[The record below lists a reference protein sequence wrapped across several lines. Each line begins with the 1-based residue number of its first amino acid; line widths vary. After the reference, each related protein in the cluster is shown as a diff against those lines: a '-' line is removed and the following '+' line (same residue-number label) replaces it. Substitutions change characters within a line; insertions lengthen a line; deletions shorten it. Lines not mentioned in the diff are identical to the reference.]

1 MSEETKNDE
10 IKEQANAANNAEE
23 AKAEK
28 AEKSEKEKK
37 PKDSKKVR
45 ELEERIESLEKQLA
59 ETKDMLLR
67 TAAEYDNFKKRETA
81 NREKSANFVKGDT
94 IKALLPS
101 IDNIS
106 RAMAADESSPD
117 YAKGVAMTVKG
128 LTDALKKLGLEEINP
143 LNEPFDVNL
152 HQAVMRVEDD
162 SVGENIVVEVLQTGY
177 KLGDNVLRHAMVK
190 VANCG

>member
-1 MSEETKNDE
+1 MSEEAKNEE
-10 IKEQANAANNAEE
+10 IKEQTNDTVKE
-23 AKAEK
+23 AKEAKTEK
-28 AEKSEKEKK
+28 PEKEKK
-37 PKDSKKVR
+37 SKDSKKVS
-45 ELEERIESLEKQLA
+45 ELEEKIESLEKQLA

-106 RAMAADESSPD
+106 RAMAADESSPE
-117 YAKGVAMTVKG
+117 YAKGVAMTIKG

-143 LNEPFDVNL
+143 VNEPFDVNL

-190 VANCG
+190 VANCD

>member
-1 MSEETKNDE
+1 MSEEAKNEE
-10 IKEQANAANNAEE
+10 IKEQTDDTVKE
-23 AKAEK
+23 AKEAKTEK
-28 AEKSEKEKK
+28 PEKEKK
-37 PKDSKKVR
+37 SKDSKKVS
-45 ELEERIESLEKQLA
+45 ELEEKIESLEKQLA

-106 RAMAADESSPD
+106 RAMAADESSPE
-117 YAKGVAMTVKG
+117 YAKGVAMTIKG

-143 LNEPFDVNL
+143 VNEPFDVNL

-190 VANCG
+190 VANCD

>member
-1 MSEETKNDE
+1 MSEEAKNEE
-10 IKEQANAANNAEE
+10 IKEQTDETAKDAKE

-28 AEKSEKEKK
+28 PEKEKK
-37 PKDSKKVR
+37 SKDSKKVR
-45 ELEERIESLEKQLA
+45 ELEEKIESLEKQLA

-106 RAMAADESSPD
+106 RAMAADESSPE
-117 YAKGVAMTVKG
+117 YAKGVAMTIKG

-143 LNEPFDVNL
+143 VNEPFDVNL

-190 VANCG
+190 VANCD

>member
-1 MSEETKNDE
+1 MSEEANNEE
-10 IKEQANAANNAEE
+10 IKEQTDDTVKE
-23 AKAEK
+23 AKEAKTEK
-28 AEKSEKEKK
+28 PEKEKK
-37 PKDSKKVR
+37 SKDSKKVS
-45 ELEERIESLEKQLA
+45 ELEEKIESLEKQLA

-106 RAMAADESSPD
+106 RAMAADESSPE
-117 YAKGVAMTVKG
+117 YAKGVAMTIKG

-143 LNEPFDVNL
+143 VNEPFDVNL

-190 VANCG
+190 VANCD

>member
-1 MSEETKNDE
+1 MSEEAKNEE
-10 IKEQANAANNAEE
+10 IKEQTDETAKDAKE

-28 AEKSEKEKK
+28 PEKEKK
-37 PKDSKKVR
+37 SKDSKKVR
-45 ELEERIESLEKQLA
+45 ELEEKVESLEKQLA

-81 NREKSANFVKGDT
+81 NREKTANFVKGDT

-106 RAMAADESSPD
+106 RAMAADESSPE
-117 YAKGVAMTVKG
+117 YAKGVAMTIKG

-143 LNEPFDVNL
+143 VNEPFDVNL

-190 VANCG
+190 VANCD

>member
-1 MSEETKNDE
+1 MSEEAKNEE
-10 IKEQANAANNAEE
+10 IKEQTDDTVKEAKG

-28 AEKSEKEKK
+28 PEKEKK
-37 PKDSKKVR
+37 SKDSKKVR
-45 ELEERIESLEKQLA
+45 ELEEKIESLEKQLA

-106 RAMAADESSPD
+106 RAMAADESSPE
-117 YAKGVAMTVKG
+117 YAKGVAMTIKG

-143 LNEPFDVNL
+143 VNEPFDVNL
-152 HQAVMRVEDD
+152 HQAVMRVEDE

-190 VANCG
+190 VANCD

>member
-10 IKEQANAANNAEE
+10 IKEQTADTDNTAKEV
-23 AKAEK
+23 KAEK
-28 AEKSEKEKK
+28 PEKEKK
-37 PKDSKKVR
+37 SKDSKKVR
-45 ELEERIESLEKQLA
+45 ELEEKVESLEKQLA

-67 TAAEYDNFKKRETA
+67 TAAEYDNFKKREIA

-106 RAMAADESSPD
+106 RAMAADESSPE
-117 YAKGVAMTVKG
+117 YAKGVAMTIKG

-143 LNEPFDVNL
+143 VNEPFDVNL

-190 VANCG
+190 VANCD

>member
-1 MSEETKNDE
+1 MSEEAKNEE
-10 IKEQANAANNAEE
+10 IKEQTDETAKDAKE

-28 AEKSEKEKK
+28 PEKEKK
-37 PKDSKKVR
+37 SKDSKKVR
-45 ELEERIESLEKQLA
+45 ELEEKVESLEKQLA

-106 RAMAADESSPD
+106 RAMAADESSPE
-117 YAKGVAMTVKG
+117 YAKGVAMTIKG

-143 LNEPFDVNL
+143 VNEPFDVNL

-190 VANCG
+190 VANCD

>member
-1 MSEETKNDE
+1 MSEEAKNEE
-10 IKEQANAANNAEE
+10 IKEQTDDTVKE
-23 AKAEK
+23 AKEAKTEK
-28 AEKSEKEKK
+28 PEKEKK
-37 PKDSKKVR
+37 SKDSKKDS
-45 ELEERIESLEKQLA
+45 ELEEKIESLEKQLA

-106 RAMAADESSPD
+106 RAMAADESSPE
-117 YAKGVAMTVKG
+117 YAKGVAMTIKG
-128 LTDALKKLGLEEINP
+128 LIDALKKLGLEEINP
-143 LNEPFDVNL
+143 VNEPFDVNL

-190 VANCG
+190 VANCD

>member
-1 MSEETKNDE
+1 MSEEAKNDE
-10 IKEQANAANNAEE
+10 IKEQTEDTQDT
-23 AKAEK
+23 AKEVKSEK
-28 AEKSEKEKK
+28 PEKEKK
-37 PKDSKKVR
+37 SKDSKKVR
-45 ELEERIESLEKQLA
+45 ELEEKIESLEKQLA

-106 RAMAADESSPD
+106 RAMAADENSPD

-143 LNEPFDVNL
+143 VNEPFDVNL

-162 SVGENIVVEVLQTGY
+162 SVGTNIVVEVLQTGY

-190 VANCG
+190 VANCD

>member
-1 MSEETKNDE
+1 MSEEAKNEE
-10 IKEQANAANNAEE
+10 IKEQTDDTVKE
-23 AKAEK
+23 AKEAKTEK
-28 AEKSEKEKK
+28 PEKEKK
-37 PKDSKKVR
+37 SKDSKKVS
-45 ELEERIESLEKQLA
+45 ELEEKIESLEKQLA

-81 NREKSANFVKGDT
+81 NREKSANFVNGDT

-106 RAMAADESSPD
+106 RAMAADESTPE
-117 YAKGVAMTVKG
+117 YAKGVAMTIKG

-143 LNEPFDVNL
+143 VNEPFDVNL

-177 KLGDNVLRHAMVK
+177 TLGDNVLRHAMVK
-190 VANCG
+190 VANCD

>member
-28 AEKSEKEKK
+28 PEKEKK

-45 ELEERIESLEKQLA
+45 ELEEKIESLDKQLA

>member
-1 MSEETKNDE
+1 MSEEAKNDE
-10 IKEQANAANNAEE
+10 IKEQTEDIQDT
-23 AKAEK
+23 AKEVKSEK
-28 AEKSEKEKK
+28 PEKEKK
-37 PKDSKKVR
+37 SKDSKKVR
-45 ELEERIESLEKQLA
+45 ELEEKIESLEKQLA

-106 RAMAADESSPD
+106 RAMAADENSPD

-143 LNEPFDVNL
+143 VNEPFDVNL

-162 SVGENIVVEVLQTGY
+162 SVGTNIVVEVLQNGY

-190 VANCG
+190 VANCD

>member
-1 MSEETKNDE
+1 MSEEAKNEE
-10 IKEQANAANNAEE
+10 IKEQTDETVKEAKE

-28 AEKSEKEKK
+28 PEKEKK
-37 PKDSKKVR
+37 SKDSKKVR
-45 ELEERIESLEKQLA
+45 ELEEKVESLEKQLA

-81 NREKSANFVKGDT
+81 NREKTANFVKGDT

-106 RAMAADESSPD
+106 RAMAADESSPE
-117 YAKGVAMTVKG
+117 YAKGVAMTIKG

-143 LNEPFDVNL
+143 VNEPFDVNL
-152 HQAVMRVEDD
+152 HQAVMRVEDE

-190 VANCG
+190 VANCD

>member
-10 IKEQANAANNAEE
+10 IKEQTADTDNT
-23 AKAEK
+23 AKEVKSEK
-28 AEKSEKEKK
+28 PEKEKK
-37 PKDSKKVR
+37 SKDSKKVR
-45 ELEERIESLEKQLA
+45 ELEEKIESLEKQLSD
-59 ETKDMLLR
+59 TKDMLLR
-67 TAAEYDNFKKRETA
+67 TAAEYDNFKKREIA

-106 RAMAADESSPD
+106 RAMAADESSPE
-117 YAKGVAMTVKG
+117 YAKGVAMTIKG

-143 LNEPFDVNL
+143 VNEPFDVNL

-190 VANCG
+190 VANCD

>member
-10 IKEQANAANNAEE
+10 IKEQTADTDNTAKEV
-23 AKAEK
+23 KAEK
-28 AEKSEKEKK
+28 PEKEKK
-37 PKDSKKVR
+37 SKDSKKVR
-45 ELEERIESLEKQLA
+45 ELEEKVESLEKQLA

-67 TAAEYDNFKKRETA
+67 TAAEYDNFKKREIA

-106 RAMAADESSPD
+106 RAMAADESSPE
-117 YAKGVAMTVKG
+117 YAKGVAMTIKG

-143 LNEPFDVNL
+143 VNEPFDVNL

-177 KLGDNVLRHAMVK
+177 MLGDNVLRHAMVK
-190 VANCG
+190 VANCD

>member
-1 MSEETKNDE
+1 MSEEAKNEE
-10 IKEQANAANNAEE
+10 IKEQTDDTVKEAKE

-28 AEKSEKEKK
+28 PEKEKK
-37 PKDSKKVR
+37 SKDSKKVS
-45 ELEERIESLEKQLA
+45 ELEEKIESLEKQLA

-106 RAMAADESSPD
+106 RAMAADESSPE
-117 YAKGVAMTVKG
+117 YAKGVAMTIKG

-143 LNEPFDVNL
+143 VNEPFDVNL

-190 VANCG
+190 VANCD

>member
-1 MSEETKNDE
+1 MSEEAKNEE
-10 IKEQANAANNAEE
+10 IKEQTNDTVKEAKE

-28 AEKSEKEKK
+28 PEKEKK
-37 PKDSKKVR
+37 SKDSKKVS
-45 ELEERIESLEKQLA
+45 ELEEKIESLEKQLA

-106 RAMAADESSPD
+106 RAMAADESSPE
-117 YAKGVAMTVKG
+117 YAKGVAMTIKG

-143 LNEPFDVNL
+143 VNEPFDVNL

-190 VANCG
+190 VANCD

>member
-1 MSEETKNDE
+1 MSEEAKNEE
-10 IKEQANAANNAEE
+10 IKEQTDETVKEAKE

-28 AEKSEKEKK
+28 PEKEKK
-37 PKDSKKVR
+37 SKDSKKVR
-45 ELEERIESLEKQLA
+45 ELEEKIESLEKQLA

-106 RAMAADESSPD
+106 RAMAADESSPE
-117 YAKGVAMTVKG
+117 YAKGVAMTIKG

-143 LNEPFDVNL
+143 VNEPFDVNL

-190 VANCG
+190 VANCD

>member
-1 MSEETKNDE
+1 MSEEAKNEE
-10 IKEQANAANNAEE
+10 IKEQTDDTVKEAKE

-28 AEKSEKEKK
+28 PEKEKK
-37 PKDSKKVR
+37 SKDSKKVR
-45 ELEERIESLEKQLA
+45 ELEEKIESLEKQLA

-106 RAMAADESSPD
+106 RAMAADESSPE
-117 YAKGVAMTVKG
+117 YAKGVAMTIKG

-143 LNEPFDVNL
+143 VNEPFDVNL

-190 VANCG
+190 VANCD

>member
-1 MSEETKNDE
+1 MSEEAKNEE
-10 IKEQANAANNAEE
+10 IKEQTDETVKEAKE

-28 AEKSEKEKK
+28 PEKEKK
-37 PKDSKKVR
+37 SKDSKKVR
-45 ELEERIESLEKQLA
+45 ELEEKIESLEKQLA

-106 RAMAADESSPD
+106 RAMAADESSPE
-117 YAKGVAMTVKG
+117 YAKGVAMTIKG

-143 LNEPFDVNL
+143 VNEPFDVNL
-152 HQAVMRVEDD
+152 HQAVMRVEDE

-190 VANCG
+190 VANCD

>member
-1 MSEETKNDE
+1 MSEEAKNEE
-10 IKEQANAANNAEE
+10 IKEQTDDTVKEAKG

-28 AEKSEKEKK
+28 PEKEKK
-37 PKDSKKVR
+37 SKDSKKVR
-45 ELEERIESLEKQLA
+45 ELEEKVESLEKQLA

-106 RAMAADESSPD
+106 RAMAADESSPE
-117 YAKGVAMTVKG
+117 YAKGVAMTIKG

-143 LNEPFDVNL
+143 VNEPFDVNL

-190 VANCG
+190 VANCD

>member
-10 IKEQANAANNAEE
+10 IKEQANAVNNAEE

-45 ELEERIESLEKQLA
+45 ELEEKIESLDKQLA

-190 VANCG
+190 VANCD

>member
-1 MSEETKNDE
+1 MSEEAKNEE
-10 IKEQANAANNAEE
+10 IKEQTDETAKDAKE

-28 AEKSEKEKK
+28 PEKEKK
-37 PKDSKKVR
+37 SKDSKKVR
-45 ELEERIESLEKQLA
+45 ELEEKIESLEKQLA

-81 NREKSANFVKGDT
+81 NREKTANFVKGDT

-106 RAMAADESSPD
+106 RAMAADESSPE
-117 YAKGVAMTVKG
+117 YAKGVAMTIKG

-143 LNEPFDVNL
+143 VNEPFDVNL

-190 VANCG
+190 VANCD

>member
-1 MSEETKNDE
+1 MSEETKNDK
-10 IKEQANAANNAEE
+10 IKEQTADTDNTAKEV
-23 AKAEK
+23 KAEK
-28 AEKSEKEKK
+28 PEKEKK
-37 PKDSKKVR
+37 SKDSKKVR
-45 ELEERIESLEKQLA
+45 ELEEKVESLEKQLA

-67 TAAEYDNFKKRETA
+67 TAAEYDNFKKREIA

-106 RAMAADESSPD
+106 LAMAADESSPE
-117 YAKGVAMTVKG
+117 YAKGVAMTIKG

-143 LNEPFDVNL
+143 VNEPFDVNL

-190 VANCG
+190 VANCD

>member
-1 MSEETKNDE
+1 MSEEAKNEE
-10 IKEQANAANNAEE
+10 IKEQTDDTVKE
-23 AKAEK
+23 AKEAKTEK
-28 AEKSEKEKK
+28 PEKEKK
-37 PKDSKKVR
+37 SKDSKKVS
-45 ELEERIESLEKQLA
+45 ELEEKIESLEKQLA

-106 RAMAADESSPD
+106 RAMAADESSPE
-117 YAKGVAMTVKG
+117 YAKGVAMTIKG

-143 LNEPFDVNL
+143 VNEPFDVNL

-162 SVGENIVVEVLQTGY
+162 SVGGNIVVEVLQTGY

-190 VANCG
+190 VANCD

>member
-1 MSEETKNDE
+1 MSEEAKNEE
-10 IKEQANAANNAEE
+10 IKEQTDETAKDAKE

-28 AEKSEKEKK
+28 PEKEKK
-37 PKDSKKVR
+37 SKDSKKVR
-45 ELEERIESLEKQLA
+45 ELEEKIESLEKQLA

-106 RAMAADESSPD
+106 RAMAADESSPE
-117 YAKGVAMTVKG
+117 YAKGVAMTIKG

-143 LNEPFDVNL
+143 VNEPFDVNL
-152 HQAVMRVEDD
+152 HQAVMRVEDE

-190 VANCG
+190 VANCD

>member
-1 MSEETKNDE
+1 MSEEAKNEE
-10 IKEQANAANNAEE
+10 IKEQTDDTVKEAKE

-28 AEKSEKEKK
+28 PEKEKK
-37 PKDSKKVR
+37 SKDSKKVR
-45 ELEERIESLEKQLA
+45 ELEEKIESLEKQLA

-106 RAMAADESSPD
+106 RAMAADESSPE
-117 YAKGVAMTVKG
+117 YAKGVA
-128 LTDALKKLGLEEINP
+128 
-143 LNEPFDVNL
+143 
-152 HQAVMRVEDD
+152 
-162 SVGENIVVEVLQTGY
+162 
-177 KLGDNVLRHAMVK
+177 
-190 VANCG
+190 

>member
-1 MSEETKNDE
+1 MSEEAKNEE
-10 IKEQANAANNAEE
+10 IKEQTDDTVKDAKE

-28 AEKSEKEKK
+28 PEKEKK
-37 PKDSKKVR
+37 SKDSKKVR
-45 ELEERIESLEKQLA
+45 ELEEKVESLEKQLA

-81 NREKSANFVKGDT
+81 NREKTANFVKGDT

-106 RAMAADESSPD
+106 RAMAADESSPE
-117 YAKGVAMTVKG
+117 YAKGVAMTIKG

-143 LNEPFDVNL
+143 VNEPFDVNL

-190 VANCG
+190 VANCD

>member
-1 MSEETKNDE
+1 MSEEAKNEE
-10 IKEQANAANNAEE
+10 IKEQTDDTVKE
-23 AKAEK
+23 AKEVKAEK
-28 AEKSEKEKK
+28 PEKEKK
-37 PKDSKKVR
+37 SKDSKKVR
-45 ELEERIESLEKQLA
+45 ELEEKVESLEKQLA

-106 RAMAADESSPD
+106 RAMAADESTPE
-117 YAKGVAMTVKG
+117 YAKGVAMTIKG

-143 LNEPFDVNL
+143 VNEPFDVNL

-190 VANCG
+190 VANCD

>member
-1 MSEETKNDE
+1 MSEEAKNEE
-10 IKEQANAANNAEE
+10 IKEQTDDTVKE
-23 AKAEK
+23 AKEAKTEK
-28 AEKSEKEKK
+28 PEKEKK
-37 PKDSKKVR
+37 SKDSKKVS
-45 ELEERIESLEKQLA
+45 ELEEKIESLEKQLA

-106 RAMAADESSPD
+106 RAMAADESSPE
-117 YAKGVAMTVKG
+117 YAKGVAMTIKG

-143 LNEPFDVNL
+143 VNEPFDVNL

-190 VANCG
+190 VANCY